1 MQDLLNKEPVKR
13 VSQKLKDFDEKLE
26 VIVLETS
33 ARTAKDAADS
43 LNTEVGSIIK
53 SLFLRTQKSFLLC
66 LVAGDKRCSLN
77 KIKKIL
83 NEKDVSMGSA
93 DQVKEITGFTIGGV
107 SPVGNLKPIKIF
119 IDESLSRSQNIYGPA
134 GHPNC
139 VFDHKPDIFIPVGI
153 PGIDY
158 DGIMFRTDNVVS
170 VALKN
175 IRDIKLPT
183 TENIIN
189 QLF

>member
-1 MQDLLNKEPVKR
+1 MQDLLNKEAVKR
-13 VSQKLKDFDEKLE
+13 VNQKLKEYNEDLE
-26 VIVLETS
+26 IIVLESS

-43 LNTEVGSIIK
+43 LKTEVGSIIK

-83 NEKDVSMGSA
+83 NEKDVSMGNA

-107 SPVGNLKPIKIF
+107 SPVGHLKPIKIF
-119 IDESLSRSQNIYGPA
+119 IDESLSRFPNIFGAA

-139 VFDHKPDIFIPVGI
+139 VFKIDFENLQKITNGEIKDI
-153 PGIDY
+153 
-158 DGIMFRTDNVVS
+158 
-170 VALKN
+170 A
-175 IRDIKLPT
+175 
-183 TENIIN
+183 E
-189 QLF
+189 